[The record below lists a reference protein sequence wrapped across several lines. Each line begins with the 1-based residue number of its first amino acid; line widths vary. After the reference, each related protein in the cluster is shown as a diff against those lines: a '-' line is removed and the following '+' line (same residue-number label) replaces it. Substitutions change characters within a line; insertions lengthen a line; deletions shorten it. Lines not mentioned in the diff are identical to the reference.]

1 MKLLKTCLI
10 ALAVL
15 PLSAIAQSQTKLT
28 VDDFA
33 IKAGET
39 KTLTVNLDN
48 PDMTVTL
55 VQFDLELPEG
65 LSVAKDEDD
74 EYLIEMTSRASK
86 KHTLD
91 YNYKNGR
98 VLLSSSSNKTLSGTS
113 GPIITIDL
121 TAAATFETGT
131 ITLKNIEIVSPDN
144 TAENPVVSKP
154 DDIVINIVAQ
164 QTTVSIKADDL
175 TMVYGDDVPELTY
188 TVTDGEALGVP
199 ELSCDVT
206 SESPVGTYPI
216 VITEGTLTNDIKNL
230 TNGTLTITKAP
241 LTITAKSYTI
251 QQGDA
256 MPDFEVTYSGF
267 KNNETEG
274 VLITEPEINCT
285 ANDSS
290 VPGEYDI
297 VASNAEAENY
307 DISYVDGKLTI
318 EEASGIQT
326 ITFDVKAGNVYD
338 MSGRRIREN
347 ATTLEGLSKGV
358 YIFNGHKVVK
368 E

>member
-28 VDDFA
+28 VDDFT

-39 KTLTVNLDN
+39 KTLTVNLEN

-65 LSVAKDEDD
+65 LSIPKDEDD

-91 YNYKNGR
+91 YNSKNGR

-144 TAENPVVSKP
+144 TAANPVFSKP
-154 DDIVINIVAQ
+154 DNVVINID
-164 QTTVSIKADDL
+164 T
-175 TMVYGDDVPELTY
+175 
-188 TVTDGEALGVP
+188 
-199 ELSCDVT
+199 
-206 SESPVGTYPI
+206 
-216 VITEGTLTNDIKNL
+216 
-230 TNGTLTITKAP
+230 
-241 LTITAKSYTI
+241 
-251 QQGDA
+251 
-256 MPDFEVTYSGF
+256 
-267 KNNETEG
+267 
-274 VLITEPEINCT
+274 
-285 ANDSS
+285 
-290 VPGEYDI
+290 
-297 VASNAEAENY
+297 
-307 DISYVDGKLTI
+307 
-318 EEASGIQT
+318 SGIAGVTMSNEYQGSIYT
-326 ITFDVKAGNVYD
+326 LQGVKVG
-338 MSGRRIREN
+338 EN
-347 ATTLEGLSKGV
+347 ASSFDSLEKGI
-358 YIFNGHKVVK
+358 YILNGKKIVK
-368 E
+368 K

>member
-28 VDDFA
+28 VDDFT

-39 KTLTVNLDN
+39 KTLTVNLEN

-65 LSVAKDEDD
+65 LSIPKDEDD

-91 YNYKNGR
+91 YNSKNGR

-144 TAENPVVSKP
+144 TAANPVFSKP
-154 DDIVINIVAQ
+154 DNVVINI
-164 QTTVSIKADDL
+164 
-175 TMVYGDDVPELTY
+175 
-188 TVTDGEALGVP
+188 
-199 ELSCDVT
+199 
-206 SESPVGTYPI
+206 
-216 VITEGTLTNDIKNL
+216 
-230 TNGTLTITKAP
+230 
-241 LTITAKSYTI
+241 
-251 QQGDA
+251 
-256 MPDFEVTYSGF
+256 
-267 KNNETEG
+267 ET
-274 VLITEPEINCT
+274 
-285 ANDSS
+285 
-290 VPGEYDI
+290 
-297 VASNAEAENY
+297 
-307 DISYVDGKLTI
+307 
-318 EEASGIQT
+318 SGISGVTMSNEYQGSIYT
-326 ITFDVKAGNVYD
+326 LQGVKVG
-338 MSGRRIREN
+338 EN
-347 ATTLEGLSKGV
+347 ASSFDCLEKGI
-358 YIFNGHKVVK
+358 YILNGKKIVK
-368 E
+368 K